1 MSLHRHRIG
10 VSTQRIYETRESFNC
25 YIKKIKSSV
34 IRQKSE
40 SQTGRF
46 KKCSFFGKFGVLY
59 FLETPVLRFALLLYY
74 CRHILL
80 ILYLEEILLIA
91 RSQRELITARVKFI
105 FLLQNLSLLIN
116 FEKSVLQICQRIGF

>member
-10 VSTQRIYETRESFNC
+10 VSTQSIYETRESFNC

-40 SQTGRF
+40 SQNGRF

-59 FLETPVLRFALLLYY
+59 FLETPVLRFALLPYY
-74 CRHILL
+74 PHVDVRGMFFDIQS
-80 ILYLEEILLIA
+80 IRGSMA
-91 RSQRELITARVKFI
+91 
-105 FLLQNLSLLIN
+105 
-116 FEKSVLQICQRIGF
+116 